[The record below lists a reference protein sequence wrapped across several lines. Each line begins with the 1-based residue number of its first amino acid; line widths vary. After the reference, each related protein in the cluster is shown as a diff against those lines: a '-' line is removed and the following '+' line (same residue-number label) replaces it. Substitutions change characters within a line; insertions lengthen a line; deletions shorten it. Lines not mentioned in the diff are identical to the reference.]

1 MDGGQTTTSTAPSGN
16 SSDFVRK
23 LYKMLEDPSYAEIV
37 RWGDEGDSFV
47 VLECEKFTK
56 TILPKHFKHSNFASF
71 VRQLNKYDFHKV
83 RQNNEENGQSPY
95 GQNVSSTQLAAWE
108 FKHPE
113 FRANSKESLDNIR
126 RKAPAPRKQTQAHD
140 DSVPTQQ
147 IDLLNQQIVAQ
158 QQQIQHIS
166 DRFAQMSVD
175 HQLMLQ
181 EVLRVQKT
189 VVNHENVI
197 HQLVNYLVSIDA
209 RQKRDNKAGPFQAQ
223 VGPNLSPSQVTP
235 MDDGVS
241 APLQQASKL
250 LSDMNAELQFNLVG
264 VEPMGEPP
272 KPGVVSTPTME
283 TAPRQR
289 VAPPPA
295 APATNPALV
304 YPKMNGEMEPVVYPV
319 GTTNG
324 IDPMYGDH
332 VNNVP
337 YSVPPKQDMED
348 RRQFPE
354 NRKKSTNVDPG
365 WMRSP
370 RILLVEDD
378 ATCRQIGGKFLYSF
392 SCEIDTAVCHFP
404 SKLVILIDTFLQL
417 DGLEAVNKV
426 QDGSKYDLILMDIIM
441 PNLDGVSACHLIR
454 QFDRTPIIA
463 MTSNIRSD
471 DIQLYFQHGMDDVL
485 PKPFTRKSL
494 LEMLEKH
501 LVHLKTVS
509 QGMEGPQPATPATI
523 AGQSSAAQSVTVKDD
538 NSPSQSPAA
547 AMTAWQSPSQFQP
560 MAAVPTNLQQVQG
573 QYVPATP
580 ATAAYAIDQNG
591 VQYPAPPAVAMGA
604 AGVRPQ
610 PRRQISEI
618 SNGPENPN
626 LIKRQRMYAPQPQ
639 PMVGSMQAARTT

>member
-1 MDGGQTTTSTAPSGN
+1 MMDGGQTTSNAAPSGN

-95 GQNVSSTQLAAWE
+95 GQNAWE

-126 RKAPAPRKQTQAHD
+126 RKAPAPRKQTQTQD
-140 DSVPTQQ
+140 ESVPTQQ

-158 QQQIQHIS
+158 QQQIQHLS
-166 DRFAQMSVD
+166 DRYAQMTVD

-197 HQLVNYLVSIDA
+197 HQLVNYLVSIDG
-209 RQKRDNKAGPFQAQ
+209 RQKRDTKPGPFPTQP
-223 VGPNLSPSQVTP
+223 GTNMSPSQVAP
-235 MDDGVS
+235 MEDGVS
-241 APLQQASKL
+241 TPLQQASKL
-250 LSDMNAELQFNLVG
+250 LSDMNAEIQFNLVG
-264 VEPMGEPP
+264 VDSMGEAS
-272 KPGVVSTPTME
+272 KPAGVVSTPTME
-283 TAPRQR
+283 PTRR
-289 VAPPPA
+289 VT
-295 APATNPALV
+295 APATAPANPALV

-319 GTTNG
+319 GATNG
-324 IDPMYGDH
+324 IDPMYPEH

-337 YSVPPKQDMED
+337 YAMPPKQEMDE

-354 NRKKSTNVDPG
+354 NRKKTNHVDPG
-365 WMRSP
+365 WVRSP

-392 SCEIDTAVCHFP
+392 SCEIDTA
-404 SKLVILIDTFLQL
+404 L

-494 LEMLEKH
+494 LDMLEKH

-509 QGMEGPQPATPATI
+509 QGMEGAQPPTPATM
-523 AGQSSAAQSVTVKDD
+523 AGQSSAAQSVTVKEDS
-538 NSPSQSPAA
+538 SPSQSPAA
-547 AMTAWQSPSQFQP
+547 AMTAWQSPNQFQT
-560 MAAVPTNLQQVQG
+560 MAAVPSNLQQVQG
-573 QYVPATP
+573 QYVPNP
-580 ATAAYAIDQNG
+580 AAAAYAIDQNG
-591 VQYPAPPAVAMGA
+591 VQYPAPPAVAMGP
-604 AGVRPQ
+604 AGPGQVRPQ
-610 PRRQISEI
+610 PRRHISEL
-618 SNGPENPN
+618 SNGAENPN
-626 LIKRQRMYAPQPQ
+626 LAKRQRMSYQPPQ
-639 PMVGSMQAARTT
+639 PMVGSMQATRTN

>member
-1 MDGGQTTTSTAPSGN
+1 MMDGGQTTPSTAPSGN

-23 LYKMLEDPSYAEIV
+23 LYKMLEDPSYSEIV

-95 GQNVSSTQLAAWE
+95 GQNAWE

-126 RKAPAPRKQTQAHD
+126 RKAPAPRKQTQTHD

-166 DRFAQMSVD
+166 DRYAQMSVD

-197 HQLVNYLVSIDA
+197 HQLVNYLVSNDA
-209 RQKRDNKAGPFQAQ
+209 RQKRDSKAGPFQPGTTMSPGQ
-223 VGPNLSPSQVTP
+223 VPA

-241 APLQQASKL
+241 TPLQQASKL

-264 VEPMGEPP
+264 GEAMNEMP
-272 KPGVVSTPTME
+272 KAGVVSTPTME
-283 TAPRQR
+283 NAPRHR
-289 VAPPPA
+289 VAPQPGA
-295 APATNPALV
+295 AAANPALV

-324 IDPMYGDH
+324 IDPMYGEH

-337 YSVPPKQDMED
+337 YAMPPKQETDSQ
-348 RRQFPE
+348 RQFPE

-365 WMRSP
+365 WVRSP

-378 ATCRQIGGKFLYSF
+378 ATCRQIGGKFLYTF
-392 SCEIDTAVCHFP
+392 ACEIDTAF
-404 SKLVILIDTFLQL
+404 
-417 DGLEAVNKV
+417 DGLEAVTKV
-426 QDGSKYDLILMDIIM
+426 QEGSKYDLILMDIIM

-501 LVHLKTVS
+501 LAHLKTAS
-509 QGMEGPQPATPATI
+509 GTIEGTQPTTPATI

-538 NSPSQSPAA
+538 GSPSQSPAA
-547 AMTAWQSPSQFQP
+547 AMMAWQSPNQFQP
-560 MAAVPTNLQQVQG
+560 MAAVPANLQQVQG
-573 QYVPATP
+573 QYVPANPT
-580 ATAAYAIDQNG
+580 TAYTIDQNG

-604 AGVRPQ
+604 AAPGQTRPQ
-610 PRRQISEI
+610 PRRHISEL
-618 SNGPENPN
+618 SNGAENPN
-626 LIKRQRMYAPQPQ
+626 MAKRQRMYAPPQ
-639 PMVGSMQAARTT
+639 PMVGSMPATRTT

>member
-1 MDGGQTTTSTAPSGN
+1 MDGGQTTTSAAPSGN

-37 RWGDEGDSFV
+37 RWGDDGDSFV

-95 GQNVSSTQLAAWE
+95 GQNAWE

-126 RKAPAPRKQTQAHD
+126 RKAPAPRKQAQAHD

-166 DRFAQMSVD
+166 DRYAQMSVD

-209 RQKRDNKAGPFQAQ
+209 RQKRDNKAGSFQAQ
-223 VGPNLSPSQVTP
+223 VGASPSQVTP

-241 APLQQASKL
+241 TPLQQASKL
-250 LSDMNAELQFNLVG
+250 LSDMNAEVQFNLVP
-264 VEPMGEPP
+264 VESMGEPP
-272 KPGVVSTPTME
+272 KTGVVSTPTME
-283 TAPRQR
+283 TAPRR
-289 VAPPPA
+289 VAPQPA
-295 APATNPALV
+295 AAATNPALV

-319 GTTNG
+319 GATNG
-324 IDPMYGDH
+324 IDPMYGEH

-337 YSVPPKQDMED
+337 YTVPPKQDMDD

-354 NRKKSTNVDPG
+354 NRKKSNHVDPG

-392 SCEIDTAVCHFP
+392 SCEIDTA
-404 SKLVILIDTFLQL
+404 L

-501 LVHLKTVS
+501 LVHLKTVP
-509 QGMEGPQPATPATI
+509 QGMEGHQATTPVTI
-523 AGQSSAAQSVTVKDD
+523 AGQSSAAQSVTIKEDTS
-538 NSPSQSPAA
+538 SPSQSPAA
-547 AMTAWQSPSQFQP
+547 AMTAWQSPNQFQP
-560 MAAVPTNLQQVQG
+560 MAAVPANLQQVQG
-573 QYVPATP
+573 QYVPANP
-580 ATAAYAIDQNG
+580 ATTAYAMDQNG
-591 VQYPAPPAVAMGA
+591 MQYPAPPTVAMGA
-604 AGVRPQ
+604 AGPGQVRPQ
-610 PRRQISEI
+610 PRRHISELG
-618 SNGPENPN
+618 NGNDNPN
-626 LIKRQRMYAPQPQ
+626 LAKRQRMYAPQSQ
-639 PMVGSMQAARTT
+639 PMVGSMPATRTH

>member
-1 MDGGQTTTSTAPSGN
+1 MEGGQASTNTTPAGN

-23 LYKMLEDPSYAEIV
+23 LYKMLEDPSYSEIV

-95 GQNVSSTQLAAWE
+95 GQNAWE

-113 FRANSKESLDNIR
+113 FRANSKDSLDNIR
-126 RKAPAPRKQTQAHD
+126 RKAPAPRKQAQNNE

-158 QQQIQHIS
+158 QQQIQHLS
-166 DRFAQMSVD
+166 DRYAQLTVD

-181 EVLRVQKT
+181 EVMRVQKT
-189 VVNHENVI
+189 VLNHEHVI
-197 HQLVNYLVSIDA
+197 HQVMNYLLSVDA
-209 RQKRDNKAGPFQAQ
+209 RQRRDSKAGAPFQSQ
-223 VGPNLSPSQVTP
+223 GQGGSTVSPSQVAS
-235 MDDGVS
+235 MDDEPS
-241 APLQQASKL
+241 SPLQQASKL
-250 LSDMNAELQFNLVG
+250 LNDMNAEIQFSLGSLDSVTTDPSKTAP
-264 VEPMGEPP
+264 VA
-272 KPGVVSTPTME
+272 STPSLE
-283 TAPRQR
+283 TAPRNG
-289 VAPPPA
+289 VARPPTA
-295 APATNPALV
+295 AAANPALV
-304 YPKMNGEMEPVVYPV
+304 YPKMNGEIEPVVYPV
-319 GTTNG
+319 GATNG
-324 IDPMYGDH
+324 IDPMYSEH

-337 YSVPPKQDMED
+337 YPMPPKQEIDES
-348 RRQFPE
+348 RKQFPD

-370 RILLVEDD
+370 HILLVEDD

-392 SCEIDTAVCHFP
+392 SCVIDTAF
-404 SKLVILIDTFLQL
+404 
-417 DGLEAVNKV
+417 DGLEAVNKI

-494 LEMLEKH
+494 LDMLEKH
-501 LVHLKTVS
+501 LVHLKNMS
-509 QGMEGPQPATPATI
+509 QGIEASQATPAAVTMATQSS
-523 AGQSSAAQSVTVKDD
+523 AGQSVKEDS
-538 NSPSQSPAA
+538 SPGQSPAA
-547 AMTAWQSPSQFQP
+547 SMNNWQSPGQFQG
-560 MAAVPTNLQQVQG
+560 MAAVHPNMQPVQG
-573 QYVPATP
+573 QYVPPTP
-580 ATAAYAIDQNG
+580 TAAAYAVDQNG
-591 VQYPAPPAVAMGA
+591 VQYPTAAPVAIPAA
-604 AGVRPQ
+604 AAARPQ
-610 PRRQISEI
+610 PRRPVSDM
-618 SNGPENPN
+618 SSTAENPN
-626 LIKRQRMYAPQPQ
+626 VAKRPRVFAHQQTQ
-639 PMVGSMQAARTT
+639 PMVNPLQATRTG